1 MFLLLRSLSLINV
14 FFQVK
19 RWNEQCI
26 LVVWRFPFHHFW
38 VAEDCVPQLLVDAAT
53 EAPGIS
59 RKIREDRWPSWWWSV
74 GPGYPISKVNMP
86 IFTQMYDVYK
96 WYSKRTVLLSKHL
109 VPPQLYV
116 GHGTRAEGGFWQAFW
131 DQTAIQSMDFTRVY
145 HWCIESEILHS
156 HITILSKSLCNMMI
170 HDQFIPVQVYSLP
183 AAHTIPNKTGSY
195 NTQPL
200 IPPSIVFGIWRCM
213 LKDAKT
219 FGAMS
224 ARSADPGACPFHAAR
239 FRRGK
244 HPGGPSTPKY
254 WSKSSSICVSVR
266 SFWRC
271 GTLFTSYGK
280 LSNGLGPAGLQWC
293 DNSDVPVDLYALSTC
308 SFVNGTRIVF
318 PSRDETLTFHIPR
331 RKCAAGL
338 YQMKRELFDTWR
350 EEAWVVVSVELL
362 DVVGGWILNAMLCV
376 PSIHARHDAMI
387 CHRNHE
393 PMHQEGWIYMNL
405 SSSSSLP
412 FRTTIGK
419 VWKKWA
425 FFCELRV
432 TQRSRKVRSTRT
444 SSTKRSNLAATYFCR
459 PSMDRFHDLKM

>member
-1 MFLLLRSLSLINV
+1 
-14 FFQVK
+14 
-19 RWNEQCI
+19 
-26 LVVWRFPFHHFW
+26 
-38 VAEDCVPQLLVDAAT
+38 
-53 EAPGIS
+53 
-59 RKIREDRWPSWWWSV
+59 
-74 GPGYPISKVNMP
+74 MP
-86 IFTQMYDVYK
+86 IFYTDVYR
-96 WYSKRTVLLSKHL
+96 WYSKRTGLLSKHL

-116 GHGTRAEGGFWQAFW
+116 GHGTRAEGRFWR
-131 DQTAIQSMDFTRVY
+131 DILGPNSHSINGLHQSDSGVPLMHEVPDFAQSLTV
-145 HWCIESEILHS
+145 
-156 HITILSKSLCNMMI
+156 LSKSLCNMMI

-183 AAHTIPNKTGSY
+183 AAHTITNKAGSY

-200 IPPSIVFGIWRCM
+200 IPPSIVFGIWCCM

-219 FGAMS
+219 SGAMS

-239 FRRGK
+239 FRKGK

-254 WSKSSSICVSVR
+254 WSKWSTICVSVR

-271 GTLFTSYGK
+271 RTLFTSYGK

-293 DNSDVPVDLYALSTC
+293 DNSDVPLDLYALSTC

-318 PSRDETLTFHIPR
+318 PSGRDETLTFHIPR

-362 DVVGGWILNAMLCV
+362 DVVGGWILNAILCV
-376 PSIHARHDAMI
+376 PSMIHARHDAVI

-405 SSSSSLP
+405 SSSSLP

-425 FFCELRV
+425 FVCVLRV

-444 SSTKRSNLAATYFCR
+444 SSMKRSNLAATYFCR